1 MINGTKAG
9 VRLATWVDVDARSV
23 EWKAGVNSGSLGWT
37 WGHVS
42 RGVWAWEQDLQCLPG

>member
-9 VRLATWVDVDARSV
+9 VRLATWVDMDTRSL
-23 EWKAGVNSGSLGWT
+23 EQKAGVNSWSLRLA

-42 RGVWAWEQDLQCLPG
+42 RGVWAWEKDLQCLPG